1 MTYSDGG
8 LMNMIN
14 DLTSKE
20 IRRIERKSLSK
31 TAGVLKRSVKQSFK
45 KELPAAAQSSEKY
58 SDKLIDAVRST
69 VYEDGNE
76 MVVKIHSMGS
86 RKKDSGTW
94 RARFWAVGTKE
105 RNSDGRN
112 RGSIKATN
120 FFTKGVDSASSKAVQ
135 TLNNTFSSEL

>member
-1 MTYSDGG
+1 
-8 LMNMIN
+8 
-14 DLTSKE
+14 
-20 IRRIERKSLSK
+20 
-31 TAGVLKRSVKQSFK
+31 
-45 KELPAAAQSSEKY
+45 
-58 SDKLIDAVRST
+58 
-69 VYEDGNE
+69 